1 MTARWKYLLAFC
13 IAVDPDAQTF
23 VHKDQYGN
31 KTYPELRIDGY
42 AKAYLGN
49 FVEKIVLFG
58 PVHETEFITKQL
70 ILRGV
75 ADSDIESRDTHVSTI
90 GNGNVMRQ
98 FMTTTDASAVNAI
111 MSSSAYHIRA
121 PYFGFENGV
130 CLQFIPAEAFLF
142 ATANTSEKET
152 IRRALIEEFGSG
164 DFVSRFVAEIC
175 GIGDRLADRYVTP
188 HIVEGAHV

>member
-13 IAVDPDAQTF
+13 IAVDADAQTF
-23 VHKDQYGN
+23 IHEDQYGN
-31 KTYPELRIDGY
+31 QTYPELRIDGY
-42 AKAYLGN
+42 AKAYLGK
-49 FVEKIVLFG
+49 FVKKIVLFG
-58 PVHETEFITKQL
+58 PVHETDFITKQL
-70 ILRGV
+70 ILLGV
-75 ADSDIESRDTHVSTI
+75 ARSDIESRDTHVSTI

-98 FMTTTDASAVNAI
+98 FMQTTDADTGNAI

-142 ATANTSEKET
+142 ATASAAKKEA
-152 IRRALIEEFGSG
+152 IRKALIEEFGSG
-164 DFVSRFVAEIC
+164 DFVERFVAEIC
-175 GIGDRLADRYVTP
+175 GIGDQLADRYVTP